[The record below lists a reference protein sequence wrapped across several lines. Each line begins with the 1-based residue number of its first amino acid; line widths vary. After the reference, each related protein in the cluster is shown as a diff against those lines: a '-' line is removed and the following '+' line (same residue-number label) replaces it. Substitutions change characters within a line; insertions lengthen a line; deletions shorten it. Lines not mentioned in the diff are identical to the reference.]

1 MTYKGLLI
9 NNPHSLF
16 GTLLC
21 VICNDDTA
29 IIFQHRQH
37 KNNKRMTV
45 ETIQIALRATKLI
58 NVAGAIKGTS
68 DPFAVVTILSNDRQ
82 AKSNILGK
90 TET

>member
-45 ETIQIALRATKLI
+45 EWR
-58 NVAGAIKGTS
+58 
-68 DPFAVVTILSNDRQ
+68 VVFQCTEGRRDWAPKTD
-82 AKSNILGK
+82 AKRDFIDKQRNY
-90 TET
+90 